1 MELIKKISAMPRGGA
16 EAAHQAHTL
25 KVAGSNPAPAM
36 IVSLPRRR
44 STGKST
50 VTKSSLTRAGA
61 GKHRQSSLE
70 L

>member
-1 MELIKKISAMPRGGA
+1 
-16 EAAHQAHTL
+16 
-25 KVAGSNPAPAM
+25 M